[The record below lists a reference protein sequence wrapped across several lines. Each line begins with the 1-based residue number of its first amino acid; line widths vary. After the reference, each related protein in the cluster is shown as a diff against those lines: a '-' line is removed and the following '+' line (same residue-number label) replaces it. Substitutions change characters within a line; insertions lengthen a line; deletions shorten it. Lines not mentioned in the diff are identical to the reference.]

1 MGVAIP
7 NERVYYYECSS
18 GRFRLTY
25 FIPRG
30 ELEQLCEGSRIDA
43 KVLED
48 FPDGVDLGCTEA
60 DFGDFKRMYGYCPRQ
75 DPEALRSA
83 FLAIL
88 SATRNWKSFRGSG
101 FIPATDLE
109 RHVEAVDEILFD
121 SLPRQIEM
129 EPPGLPSSLQQRRRT
144 RHRQAVRHL
153 KADKTL
159 RDLQVEGI
167 DPKRTLSQQTFSR
180 ITTDAGAGAE
190 EVFVRLHHKQR
201 KRK

>member
-1 MGVAIP
+1 MGVAVP

-30 ELEQLCEGSRIDA
+30 ELERLNDSGRIDA

-48 FPDGVDLGCTEA
+48 FPDGVDLGCTDA
-60 DFGDFKRMYGYCPRQ
+60 DFGAFKRIYSYRPQQ

-88 SATRNWKSFRGSG
+88 SATRNWKRFRGSG
-101 FIPATDLE
+101 FIPAADLE
-109 RHVEAVDEILFD
+109 RHIEAVDDILLE
-121 SLPRQIEM
+121 SLPKQVKM
-129 EPPGLPSSLQQRRRT
+129 EPPGLQAPLLQRRRT
-144 RHRQAVRHL
+144 RHRQAVQHS

-159 RDLQVEGI
+159 RRLQVEGI
-167 DPKRTLSQQTFSR
+167 DPKRTLSQQTFSK
-180 ITTDAGAGAE
+180 ITTEEGVGAE
-190 EVFVRLHHKQR
+190 EVFVRLHQKQR
-201 KRK
+201 RRE